1 MLKLS
6 WLVLRSFDFIVKN
19 LKKLCNFC
27 MIKGGLMSESIG
39 RFSHCPKN
47 VPKTILEYVLH
58 PLHDN
63 DKILIAYNLLQVKN
77 YHSYKI

>member
-1 MLKLS
+1 MS
-6 WLVLRSFDFIVKN
+6 SRNYESPFSYSYIVRT
-19 LKKLCNFC
+19 
-27 MIKGGLMSESIG
+27 KGGLMSESTG
-39 RFSHCPKN
+39 GFSHCPKN